1 MDANID
7 NEENDDQQ
15 QQADEKEKEQQAAA
29 AAKRRCIRLISAL
42 ERKEKFPV
50 ETRREIDEQVDEFL
64 DKIEST
70 IHWILWDTKNPD
82 SDLYDG
88 LDSTDDYHTEEEIE
102 TAVRF
107 YPDVLLRKENRN
119 EHDDE
124 HDDEYFLNHR
134 PIDVDRTI
142 GKHPIQICAFI
153 LREDDTWGCNS
164 KAVPF
169 IPLLVRIAI
178 ELGLYEEQNR
188 GGLLIEDEDGANVLQ
203 NLMRSDTIERNNQ
216 EHHALVDEKYLQVLI
231 QLRKMGLLKKED
243 IQRYDLLNM
252 LCTRNTLCNQD
263 YFSEKRFRFL
273 VQWDPTPLI
282 KADVTGHLPIHI
294 VAFYSLIRSFQ
305 IAFESG
311 IRYYPKKKGIHLI
324 FRKTNRSFT
333 PFQMA
338 CEKSGHEQVMKVIE
352 DTLVRY
358 SDTPI
363 NISEALVMAAIDEDI
378 HLDCVYFLLR
388 REPDVL
394 VELLS
399 PSSLSISISP
409 TLKAGAV
416 AVTAVGTNG
425 NGIINNSNGDSK
437 KRKRKRG

>member
-70 IHWILWDTKNPD
+70 IHWILWETKNPD

-119 EHDDE
+119 E

-399 PSSLSISISP
+399 PSSIATVS
-409 TLKAGAV
+409 
-416 AVTAVGTNG
+416 AVGTNG
-425 NGIINNSNGDSK
+425 NAINNNGDSK